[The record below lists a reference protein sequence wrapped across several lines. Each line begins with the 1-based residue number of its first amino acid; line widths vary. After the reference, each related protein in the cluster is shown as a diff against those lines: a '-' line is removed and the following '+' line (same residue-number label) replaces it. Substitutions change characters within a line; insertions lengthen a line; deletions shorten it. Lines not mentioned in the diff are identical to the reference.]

1 MILLATKNEW
11 NETLNMKEFPCYIN
25 EKGNKLLNE
34 FKIKSKDKNSYDN
47 ANEIKNSIIGKNII
61 IWPVIYQNKF
71 YQ

>member
-1 MILLATKNEW
+1 
-11 NETLNMKEFPCYIN
+11 MKEFPCYIN

-61 IWPVIYQNKF
+61 I
-71 YQ
+71 